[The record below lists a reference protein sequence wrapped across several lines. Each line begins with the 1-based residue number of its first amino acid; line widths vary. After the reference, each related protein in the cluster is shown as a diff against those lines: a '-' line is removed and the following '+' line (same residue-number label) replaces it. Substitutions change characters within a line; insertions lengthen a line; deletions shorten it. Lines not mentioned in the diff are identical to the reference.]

1 MTPKHDFAQEL
12 FKIVECPNCN
22 FLLILNRYGFY
33 LILEKTGECNSEGLL
48 HGLIIVTINK
58 RI

>member
-12 FKIVECPNCN
+12 CKIVECPNCN
-22 FLLILNRYGFY
+22 FLVIWNKYGFY
-33 LILEKTGECNSEGLL
+33 LILEKTGECDSEGLL
-48 HGLIIVTINK
+48 HGLIIVAINK

>member
-12 FKIVECPNCN
+12 CKIVECLNCN
-22 FLLILNRYGFY
+22 FLVTWNKYRFY
-33 LILEKTGECNSEGLL
+33 LVLEKTGECDSEGLL